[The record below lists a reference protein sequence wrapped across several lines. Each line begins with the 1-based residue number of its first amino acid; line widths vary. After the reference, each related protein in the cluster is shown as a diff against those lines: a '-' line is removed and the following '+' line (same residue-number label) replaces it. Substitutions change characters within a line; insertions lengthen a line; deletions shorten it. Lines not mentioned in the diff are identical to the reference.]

1 MQSLCVRTRTDIAFG
16 RLAMFPN
23 EAEID
28 LRKLILFWP
37 AKQIKFQLLG

>member
-1 MQSLCVRTRTDIAFG
+1 MQSLCVRTRTDIALG
-16 RLAMFPN
+16 VLAMFPV

-37 AKQIKFQLLG
+37 TMQIKFQFFG